1 MKCPFKFRGAL
12 SLLFKWVT
20 AYVCLSLLGNWA
32 CSVLCLLCFVRVCL
46 YVLRGHLL
54 GKGWPLG
61 SRLWCLLWV
70 CHFPI
75 GILGQVWY
83 LIVSI
88 PDLCNL
94 TYFDKFFHTSAQM
107 GISCIRFVL
116 QEFWNT
122 NSQNSQPTQF
132 LRYFKYLLLIKLI
145 TKYWIWLFCIQFSVA
160 METVN
165 PKIWCSSRFQKVN
178 TQLECFIF

>member
-1 MKCPFKFRGAL
+1 MFLCF
-12 SLLFKWVT
+12 
-20 AYVCLSLLGNWA
+20 

-61 SRLWCLLWV
+61 SHLWCLLWV

-94 TYFDKFFHTSAQM
+94 TYFLDTRLEVKFKVTATK
-107 GISCIRFVL
+107 G
-116 QEFWNT
+116 WYAT
-122 NSQNSQPTQF
+122 
-132 LRYFKYLLLIKLI
+132 LRHPKMHIH
-145 TKYWIWLFCIQFSVA
+145 IQFGIPTS
-160 METVN
+160 N
-165 PKIWCSSRFQKVN
+165 SIKYILGNRLFQKLGQRSRSQWPKFCTWHFAIPRCIHILN
-178 TQLECFIF
+178 